1 MGILEDLM
9 RVLIVFIVVGLPIT
23 FIFGQPM
30 IKRLLEHREKR
41 MEIEARLTAEKAAQ
55 YAAHTERLEQRVRV
69 LERIVTDKGLDISDE
84 IEKLRDQ
91 RSTDRRPMN

>member
-1 MGILEDLM
+1 MGVFEDLIKLG
-9 RVLIVFIVVGLPIT
+9 VVFIVIGLPVLL
-23 FIFGQPM
+23 IFGQPM

-69 LERIVTDKGLDISDE
+69 LERIVTDKGIDVAEE
-84 IEKLRDQ
+84 IDRLRDET
-91 RSTDRRPMN
+91 SVN

>member
-1 MGILEDLM
+1 MDLM
-9 RVLIVFIVVGLPIT
+9 QDLTKLLVVLIVIGLPVT
-23 FIFGQPM
+23 LIFGQPL

-69 LERIVTDKGLDISDE
+69 LERIVTDKGISVSDE
-84 IEKLRDQ
+84 IERLRDE
-91 RSTDRRPMN
+91 PEKPPVH